1 MRSASGLFWVG
12 LSACCLLGTARGQIT
27 GSVPFAATQP
37 PTGITTTGATFNGM
51 ATPNGAPTMAWFEWG
66 TNTNYGLFTSQ
77 SDTSSGTAVVR
88 VSLGVTSLLPAQVY
102 HFRLV
107 VSNALSVVYG
117 ADQPF
122 STGQRALAWGDDY
135 YSQLDSP
142 GITNAVAVAGGTYHS
157 LALRNDGT
165 VAAWGDNAQAT
176 CSGQATVPG
185 GLNNVEAVAAGS
197 CYSLALRSDGSVLAW
212 GGGNAINVPPGL
224 TGLIAIAGGGDHC
237 LALRPDGTVLA
248 WGDNTFGQTNV
259 PPGLS
264 NAVAIAAGGTHSLA
278 LRNDGIVIAWG
289 NNSAGQTTP
298 PANLGIVTSIAAGGS
313 HCLALNDA
321 GQVFAWGDN
330 SLGQTNV
337 PSGLSNVVA
346 LAAGATFSV
355 ALASDGSIAAWGQ
368 YETYDSFGFQSFN
381 PMSAPP
387 RIRGAAAL
395 GAGANHALAIG
406 LDNDYFDS
414 RLPIFGTNI
423 TLLTSN
429 VGATSEPGE
438 PIYLG
443 TIAPTSSI
451 WFTWTAPSAGGVVV
465 SVPPDFDSP
474 LDSPIIAVY
483 TGTSLGSLSNVAF
496 NTSPFNGRG
505 GPLGAR
511 GVFTAAAGQA
521 YQIVVDGS
529 ISTQDPSGL
538 TQGPLTFTL
547 DLSAPPSNDL
557 FSNATLI
564 SDTLYETS
572 GSFIGASHEPD
583 EPSHGDS
590 TLEQTLWW
598 AWTAPTNLGPTTFP
612 LRLTADGVSFP
623 PGIGVYTG
631 NSLAT
636 LVDQISSLQTNVP
649 GPNVV
654 YTNGMT
660 SIATFTANS
669 GATYYI
675 ALAGLENDPDSTI
688 PIFGNYRFR
697 LNTQAL
703 ALSVP
708 TLTTSSNDDGSVSYT
723 ANALLQNLGSAP
735 SNPLRVYVS
744 AITGGSLRGSGGV
757 IETTQL
763 FEGIYPALPVVLG
776 PGQTNLVMNIQGI
789 IPAPSQINGGEQ
801 TALGWG
807 LYAQL
812 QEQPLGSTNWFT
824 VDEDLVSFGNWPS
837 FAGVEGPGG
846 GVIRLDPDYISSSSF
861 SVFKSVQIDGP
872 TNISENTSVQ
882 FAGRAFYSST
892 NFLFTN
898 SLWTSSL
905 FTITNGLLNV
915 GQVSSNTLVTVWVAY
930 AYGGYFYTNSL
941 AVRILLEPPE
951 ITTQPA
957 SQTKQAGDQVSF
969 TVAASGS
976 PPLIYQWRFYGTNL
990 TDNSR
995 ITGSQTSSL
1004 TLSNLVVSDSGAY
1017 VVNVSNGAGVTN
1029 SLPATLTVTSI
1040 PVLLTGSRT
1049 YDGTSDVAG
1058 AILTV
1063 VNLLNSDSVALS
1075 GSGVLA
1081 SKNAGVE
1088 PITSFGNLAL
1098 EGLSKDNYTLVGA
1111 SGLVTINKRLLS
1123 VTAVATNKLYDGT
1136 ATAAV
1141 SFSDNRVSGDALTLS
1156 YTTADF
1162 ADSNAGI
1169 QKQVTVNG
1177 ITITGPDSTNYFL
1190 TNTTLTTVA
1199 DILAP
1204 EFLISGPELQ
1214 GQTFSVSVLTIP
1226 GLTYVLEYKDHVADP
1241 SWSTADQQIGDGTPK
1256 RFQDPSAP
1264 ITMRF
1269 YRIRAHY

>member
-1 MRSASGLFWVG
+1 
-12 LSACCLLGTARGQIT
+12 
-27 GSVPFAATQP
+27 
-37 PTGITTTGATFNGM
+37 
-51 ATPNGAPTMAWFEWG
+51 
-66 TNTNYGLFTSQ
+66 
-77 SDTSSGTAVVR
+77 
-88 VSLGVTSLLPAQVY
+88 
-102 HFRLV
+102 
-107 VSNALSVVYG
+107 
-117 ADQPF
+117 
-122 STGQRALAWGDDY
+122 
-135 YSQLDSP
+135 
-142 GITNAVAVAGGTYHS
+142 
-157 LALRNDGT
+157 
-165 VAAWGDNAQAT
+165 
-176 CSGQATVPG
+176 
-185 GLNNVEAVAAGS
+185 
-197 CYSLALRSDGSVLAW
+197 
-212 GGGNAINVPPGL
+212 
-224 TGLIAIAGGGDHC
+224 
-237 LALRPDGTVLA
+237 
-248 WGDNTFGQTNV
+248 
-259 PPGLS
+259 
-264 NAVAIAAGGTHSLA
+264 
-278 LRNDGIVIAWG
+278 
-289 NNSAGQTTP
+289 
-298 PANLGIVTSIAAGGS
+298 
-313 HCLALNDA
+313 
-321 GQVFAWGDN
+321 
-330 SLGQTNV
+330 
-337 PSGLSNVVA
+337 
-346 LAAGATFSV
+346 
-355 ALASDGSIAAWGQ
+355 
-368 YETYDSFGFQSFN
+368 
-381 PMSAPP
+381 
-387 RIRGAAAL
+387 
-395 GAGANHALAIG
+395 
-406 LDNDYFDS
+406 
-414 RLPIFGTNI
+414 
-423 TLLTSN
+423 
-429 VGATSEPGE
+429 
-438 PIYLG
+438 
-443 TIAPTSSI
+443 
-451 WFTWTAPSAGGVVV
+451 
-465 SVPPDFDSP
+465 
-474 LDSPIIAVY
+474 
-483 TGTSLGSLSNVAF
+483 
-496 NTSPFNGRG
+496 
-505 GPLGAR
+505 
-511 GVFTAAAGQA
+511 
-521 YQIVVDGS
+521 
-529 ISTQDPSGL
+529 
-538 TQGPLTFTL
+538 
-547 DLSAPPSNDL
+547 
-557 FSNATLI
+557 
-564 SDTLYETS
+564 
-572 GSFIGASHEPD
+572 
-583 EPSHGDS
+583 
-590 TLEQTLWW
+590 
-598 AWTAPTNLGPTTFP
+598 
-612 LRLTADGVSFP
+612 
-623 PGIGVYTG
+623 
-631 NSLAT
+631 
-636 LVDQISSLQTNVP
+636 
-649 GPNVV
+649 
-654 YTNGMT
+654 
-660 SIATFTANS
+660 
-669 GATYYI
+669 
-675 ALAGLENDPDSTI
+675 
-688 PIFGNYRFR
+688 
-697 LNTQAL
+697 
-703 ALSVP
+703 
-708 TLTTSSNDDGSVSYT
+708 VSYT

-744 AITGGSLRGSGGV
+744 TIAGGSLRVSAGG
-757 IETTQL
+757 IQTTQL
-763 FEGIYPALPVVLG
+763 FEGIYPATPLVLN
-776 PGQTNLVMNIQGI
+776 PGQTNLVMNIQGT
-789 IPAPSQINGGEQ
+789 IPPPKVSEGNISGQ
-801 TALGWG
+801 GWG
-807 LYAQL
+807 LYAEL
-812 QEQPLGSTNWFT
+812 QEQPLGVTNWFT
-824 VDEDLVSFGNWPS
+824 VDEQLVTFGNWPVLQS
-837 FAGVEGPGG
+837 GMGPGG
-846 GVIRLDPDYISSSSF
+846 GVIRFDPDYIVTSGF